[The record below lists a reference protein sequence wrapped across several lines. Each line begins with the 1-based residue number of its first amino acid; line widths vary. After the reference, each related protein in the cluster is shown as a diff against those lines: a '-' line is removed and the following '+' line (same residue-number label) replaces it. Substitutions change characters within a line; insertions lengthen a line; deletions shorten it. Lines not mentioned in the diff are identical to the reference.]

1 MESDVDYNT
10 YTRAPNTERG
20 LWKKPLEILSLERR
34 RTTASLLQLVLT
46 RSSVLKP

>member
-34 RTTASLLQLVLT
+34 RTTAGLLQRV
-46 RSSVLKP
+46 